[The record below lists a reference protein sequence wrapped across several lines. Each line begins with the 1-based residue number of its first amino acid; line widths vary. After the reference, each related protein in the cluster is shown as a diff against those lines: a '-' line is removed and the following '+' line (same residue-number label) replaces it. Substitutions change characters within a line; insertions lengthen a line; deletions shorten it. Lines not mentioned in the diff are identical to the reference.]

1 MEWQERFKQICLS
14 KSLNKYWQGVN
25 DGLPG
30 TGEGGGLE
38 PGVRL
43 PQLPAVILV
52 DLPRY
57 NKHSV
62 LEYFN
67 I

>member
-1 MEWQERFKQICLS
+1 MVNEYCQR
-14 KSLNKYWQGVN
+14 VN

-30 TGEGGGLE
+30 TGECGGLE

-43 PQLPAVILV
+43 SQLPGVLLV

-57 NKHSV
+57 NKHGV
-62 LEYFN
+62 LQYLN
-67 I
+67 VQVR